1 LSYAR
6 SGEVDLDVSSVRSTG
21 TLTFETISTE
31 ASFAALAGT
40 WDELVRAMPRP
51 SPFFLHGWLLEWLRH
66 YAEGVTLMIQVA
78 YRDGRLIAAIP
89 LLVGS
94 RRGLKVARFL
104 GGRQS
109 VLADLL
115 LAEGEEP
122 SVGKTLAERAGSSG
136 QDMADLF
143 GLPAESRLV
152 AALGPSRLGLVERVE
167 APVLDLSPGWD
178 TVYEAKMSSK
188 TRRKHRWCRRRL
200 SDFGRLEVSVARTH
214 EELEPALEDGFR
226 LHALRWQGRSDGSG
240 FVTPTGLR
248 FHRAALRALAEI
260 DVPRIVTLR
269 LDGRAIA
276 FHYYFALEGRMYVH
290 RLAFDPALEH
300 FSPGL
305 INTLDA
311 IEVASAEGLTRVE
324 FLGGA
329 EHYKMNL
336 ADRLEPLYGG
346 IGLAT
351 SPLGHAVVTAQLGTI
366 RLRKRLKRSPRLR
379 RLYLE
384 GLAPM
389 RRIAARSKDAHSA

>member
-1 LSYAR
+1 VGDPDGTVGMLS
-6 SGEVDLDVSSVRSTG
+6 
-21 TLTFETISTE
+21 FETISTE
-31 ASFAALAGT
+31 ASFAALADT
-40 WDELVRAMPRP
+40 WDGLVRAMPRP
-51 SPFFLHGWLLEWLRH
+51 SPFLLHGWLLEWLRH
-66 YAEGVTLMIQVA
+66 YGAGVSLAIHVA
-78 YRDGRLIAAIP
+78 YRDGRLVAAIP
-89 LLVGS
+89 LLVQS
-94 RRGLKVARFL
+94 HRRLKVARFL

-109 VLADLL
+109 ALADLL
-115 LAEGEEP
+115 LAADEDL
-122 SVGKTLAERAGSSG
+122 SVARALAERAGSSG

-143 GLPAESRLV
+143 GLPAPSRLV
-152 AALGPSRLGLVERVE
+152 EALGPSRLRLVQRVE

-178 TVYEAKMSSK
+178 AVYAAKMSSK

-200 SDFGRLEVSVARTH
+200 ADLGALEVSVARTG
-214 EELEPALEDGFR
+214 EELERALEDAFR
-226 LHALRWQGRSDGSG
+226 LHALRWEGRSDGSG
-240 FVTPTGLR
+240 FVTPTGVQ

-260 DVPRIVTLR
+260 DVPRIVTLK

-276 FHYYFALEGRMYVH
+276 FHYYLALQGRMYVH
-290 RLAFDPALEH
+290 RLAFDPALER

-351 SPLGHAVVTAQLGTI
+351 SPLGQAVVVAQLHTI
-366 RLRKRLKRSPRLR
+366 RLRKKLKRSRRLR
-379 RLYLE
+379 SFYY
-384 GLAPM
+384 GPLAPV
-389 RRIAARSKDAHSA
+389 RRLARRSKDALSA